1 MDNNILNSIYV
12 GHVKTNIK
20 GGFKIVND
28 TEDKNIIKKR
38 NIILS
43 ELSNVFKG
51 GKELMYEDIPYY
63 TQALEGKYIRNKMCK
78 GGSSKCKEGCNFA
91 KKSYNKLIKKSL
103 REFNNPDLLD
113 IIKGGSPYLFKKIDA
128 KHKIVGGVPSDQ
140 KVDDIAYKIMEL
152 DNECNESNCKI
163 KMRELAKLRGELN
176 NAWVNS
182 SYCRTVDNCNVEL
195 SKYIISITPNFRNF
209 RENINSESVDTGSLS
224 PREVI
229 SKFSSRGGKNK
240 VYDYYT
246 QKGGDMNDLL
256 LEKLRIEINKIRF
269 PDTGI

>member
-51 GKELMYEDIPYY
+51 GKDLMYEDIPYY
-63 TQALEGKYIRNKMCK
+63 AQALEGKYIRNKMCK

-103 REFNNPDLLD
+103 REFNNPNLLN
-113 IIKGGSPYLFKKIDA
+113 IIKNGSPYLFKKIDA
-128 KHKIVGGVPSDQ
+128 KHKIVGGVPADQ
-140 KVDDIAYKIMEL
+140 KVDNIAHQIMEL
-152 DNECNESNCKI
+152 DNECNESNCKLKI
-163 KMRELAKLRGELN
+163 RELSKLRGELN
-176 NAWVNS
+176 NAWANS
-182 SYCRTVDNCNVEL
+182 SYCGSADNCNVEL
-195 SKYIISITPNFRNF
+195 SKYIMSITPNIRNF
-209 RENINSESVDTGSLS
+209 KENISSESVDTGSLS

-229 SKFSSRGGKNK
+229 DRLSSRGGKNK

-246 QKGGDMNDLL
+246 QKGGNINDML